1 MDHRDFLNELC
12 IFCASVLLAHVMDI
26 LTCLQSLY
34 AWLCITLMVG
44 VDDKYVFFSE
54 VIC

>member
-1 MDHRDFLNELC
+1 MDHRDFSNELC
-12 IFCASVLLAHVMDI
+12 TFCASVLLAYVVDI

-34 AWLCITLMVG
+34 AWLYITLMVG
-44 VDDKYVFFSE
+44 ADDIYVFFSE